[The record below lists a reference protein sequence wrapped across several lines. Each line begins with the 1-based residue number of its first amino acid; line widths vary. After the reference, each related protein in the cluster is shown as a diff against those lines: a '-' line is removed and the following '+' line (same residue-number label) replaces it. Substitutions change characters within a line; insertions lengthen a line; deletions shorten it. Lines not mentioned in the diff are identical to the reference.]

1 MATIINK
8 LLVGYDFLFDELA
21 DPRTKNWFLIAKPFQ
36 CIFILAV
43 YLMFVLKWGPRF
55 MKNRPSYNI
64 DTIMILYNA
73 IQVICCGYIFVA
85 GIIAAWGWKYK
96 LFCEPIDYSNSKS
109 ALEIASITYYYF
121 LLKILDLMDTVFFV
135 LRKKYNQISFLHI
148 YHHTGMVILIW
159 GATTYLPG
167 GHGTLVGIINSFVHT
182 VMYSYYL
189 ISVAMP
195 KTKELLWIK
204 KHVTQIQILQFF
216 LCVVHMG
223 SIAFMPD
230 CEYPR
235 WTAAIFLP
243 QNLFILILFMDF
255 YIKTYIKKPKTTT
268 PVTKLEE
275 ESRESDVGCNNLE
288 GKENN
293 GCIQRIIKSEKIES
307 KLV

>member
-1 MATIINK
+1 MTTIINK
-8 LLVGYDFLFDELA
+8 LLVVYDILFDEIV
-21 DPRTKNWFLIAKPFQ
+21 DPRTKNWFLIGKPFQ

-64 DTIMILYNA
+64 DTIMIIYNA
-73 IQVICCGYIFVA
+73 IQVICCAYIFIA
-85 GIIAAWGWKYK
+85 GIIEAWGWKYK
-96 LFCEPIDYSNSKS
+96 LFCEPVDYSNSKS
-109 ALEIASITYYYF
+109 ALEVASITYYYF

-148 YHHTGMVILIW
+148 YHHAGMVILIW
-159 GATTYLPG
+159 GAVTYVPG
-167 GHGTLVGIINSFVHT
+167 GHGTLVGVINSFVHT

-223 SIAFMPD
+223 SIAFMPN

-235 WTAAIFLP
+235 WTAAVFLP

-255 YIKTYIKKPKTTT
+255 YIKTYIKKPKTTI

-275 ESRESDVGCNNLE
+275 ESRESDVGCNNLK
-288 GKENN
+288 GKENH
-293 GCIQRIIKSEKIES
+293 GSVQRIIKSEKIES
-307 KLV
+307 KLI